1 MTRASSAVSLVL
13 LLVTALASETAR
25 AQASDM
31 VSTTGGPAT
40 VETRW
45 LEGTP
50 RRAEVDVLRG
60 ATRVRAYEGRT
71 VRTVAASQGDVVGI
85 GYYHGG
91 PEPFAGI
98 VIVDLAR
105 GARVDVSL
113 PVAGASSPLR
123 PAGLVI
129 AADAGGF
136 AVVLQEQQ
144 ADVNADVT
152 STFARVGLDGAW
164 ISPPRPAAI
173 PWGLAALGA
182 APDGSY
188 ELAVLFGGWGQ
199 GAASGQARI
208 CLVTLRADGS
218 PSEHPW
224 WASANETLTDVRVAV
239 SAAGIDLFYRTA
251 GDELRHHRFARD
263 GGWGQEPPRAAVVR
277 RLRPDETF
285 FLRRADAG
293 WDAVIP

>member
-1 MTRASSAVSLVL
+1 MTRASWAASLAW
-13 LLVTALASETAR
+13 LLVTLLASEGAS
-25 AQASDM
+25 AQAPE
-31 VSTTGGPAT
+31 VLSTTGGPAT

-50 RRAEVDVLRG
+50 RRAEVDVIRSG
-60 ATRVRAYEGRT
+60 SRVRAYEGRT
-71 VRTVAASQGDVVGI
+71 VRTASAAHGDVVGI

-105 GARVDVSL
+105 GARTEVPL

-129 AADAGGF
+129 TADASGF

-144 ADVNADVT
+144 ADVNADVS
-152 STFARVGLDGAW
+152 STFARIGLDGAW
-164 ISPPRPAAI
+164 VTAPRAAAI

-199 GAASGQARI
+199 GGSGQARI
-208 CLVTLRADGS
+208 CLVTLRPDGS

-239 SAAGIDLFYRTA
+239 SAAGIDVFYRTA
-251 GDELRHHRFARD
+251 SDELRHHRFARD
-263 GGWGQEPPRAAVVR
+263 GGWGQEPPAARLVR
-277 RLRPDETF
+277 RLRPGEAF
-285 FLRRADAG
+285 YLRRGDAG
-293 WDAVIP
+293 WDAVIL